1 MASTTSYVTGKGY
14 SDADIDALEKKI
26 QDANQA
32 LKGFNTTQATDEE
45 LRGRAE
51 SEYKPIYNAQV
62 AEQEAAKQNA
72 QTTLDNTLS
81 ALNRQYGRDQ
91 ESINRSYDTQLAS
104 TNNAML
110 ARGFNN
116 SSLAVAMLNHSNT
129 QRNRA
134 LENLAAE
141 RAAGESSAQAAYN
154 NALNTANAAIG
165 RLGSD
170 LATNV
175 DARYQALRE
184 AEQNRL
190 FQQIQAQNQLEQQ
203 RMEWEFQLAQLRQQA
218 YSQYLAQRG
227 SSGGGSSSTKS
238 SSTGTASTAA
248 PSSSLADMFNQGN
261 SQTGSKAGAMANAL
275 VNGLKGAVSGITK
288 GLQANAGGASANKY
302 AKAHE

>member
-1 MASTTSYVTGKGY
+1 MASTTSIVTGKGY

-62 AEQEAAKQNA
+62 AEQEAAKQTA
-72 QTTLDNTLS
+72 QTTLDNTLG

-91 ESINRSYDTQLAS
+91 ESINRQYDTQLAS

-141 RAAGESSAQAAYN
+141 RAASESSAQAAYN

-184 AEQNRL
+184 AEQNRV
-190 FQQIQAQNQLEQQ
+190 FQQVQAQNQLEQL
-203 RMEWEFQLAQLRQQA
+203 RMEWEFQLAQMRQQA
-218 YSQYLAQRG
+218 YSQYLSSRG
-227 SSGGGSSSTKS
+227 GGSGGGSSSS
-238 SSTGTASTAA
+238 SAGAAANTSSA
-248 PSSSLADMFNQGN
+248 PSSSLGDLFNQ
-261 SQTGSKAGAMANAL
+261 SQRSNASGTANAL
-275 VNGLKGAVSGITK
+275 ISGLQGAIGGINNAFNRVRTGGSGIFSK
-288 GLQANAGGASANKY
+288 
-302 AKAHE
+302 KAHE